1 MVNNSLDSVYAK
13 FGDSWFKMLGCV
25 PTGHTLS
32 VNLAD
37 IAVYYAFNT
46 LVYSK
51 EEVMSFI
58 DFVAI
63 FVDDMTMVWVG
74 SEKEFVDWLTAFRL
88 LLKDQFG
95 VKITFIITPPVSVFL
110 DVQYRFVE
118 DKLITTIY
126 HKPTD
131 VLLRHQS

>member
-1 MVNNSLDSVYAK
+1 MDAVSLYDNLSRSLLNESLKHAMVVQRPGWTPDFKSWLLNMVNNSLNSVYAK
-13 FGDSWFKMLGCV
+13 LGDSWFKMSDCV

-58 DFVAI
+58 DSVAR

-74 SEKEFVDWLTAFRL
+74 SEEE
-88 LLKDQFG
+88 
-95 VKITFIITPPVSVFL
+95 SFL
-110 DVQYRFVE
+110 MC
-118 DKLITTIY
+118 IMCST
-126 HKPTD
+126 
-131 VLLRHQS
+131 VLWNTGS